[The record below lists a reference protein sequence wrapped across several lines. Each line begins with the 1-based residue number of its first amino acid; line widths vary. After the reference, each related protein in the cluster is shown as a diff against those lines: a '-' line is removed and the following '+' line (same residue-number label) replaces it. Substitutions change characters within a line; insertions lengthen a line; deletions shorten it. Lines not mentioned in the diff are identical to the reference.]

1 LARTQQAGRGGVTA
15 RVAEQFALA
24 IRHHQAGRLADAEHL
39 YRQIRAVDPNHVGSL
54 HLGGVAAHQLGRRD
68 AVDLIER
75 AVALKP
81 ELAEAHNDL
90 GVVLG
95 AQGRFTEA
103 VASFE
108 RAIVLNP
115 NYAEAYN
122 NLGSALGSLGRFVEA
137 TACFE
142 RSLAINPSFAMAQL
156 YLGNALRAQGKLD
169 QAVTHYERAVA
180 IDPKFAIAH
189 YNLASTVKEQGR
201 IDAAV
206 DHYRHALALMPNSAE
221 GHNNLGL
228 ALKELGRLDEAV
240 AHYRRAVAL
249 KPDFAGAHNN
259 LANAL
264 KELGK
269 LNEATAHYDQ
279 SLALAP
285 DFAPAHYNYGV
296 LYRSQSKFSEAMA
309 CFERA
314 LAIKPDFIEAKFALC
329 MAQLPI
335 LYMDEAEIERRRADY
350 RSRLTALSD
359 DVEWA
364 ERPGEWADMIGAHQP
379 FYLAYQGLNDRD
391 LQAMYG
397 SFVCRIMADR
407 YEPAILPPPPAP
419 DERVRV
425 GIVSGFFRHHS
436 NWKIP
441 IKGWLSQLDR
451 RQFQLFGYH
460 TGTEQDAETEAAATL
475 CDRFIQGPLL
485 VDRWR
490 HTIAADAVHV
500 LIYPEV
506 GMDRVSA
513 QLAAQ
518 RLAPV
523 QCVSWGHPDTSGFP
537 TLDYY
542 LSGELMEPPEAQDHY
557 TERLIRLP
565 NLSIYIEPPDAQPV
579 SLGPSD
585 LGLRATATVFWCGQA
600 VYKYLPQF
608 DQVLPRIA
616 LETGD
621 CQFIFIEFPGAPHIT
636 ELLRKR
642 LEQAFAS
649 LDLNAADYCV
659 VLPRLDPKKFV
670 AAIGQCDIMLDSIG
684 WSGCNSTLDSLIHNI
699 PIVTMTGALMRGRH
713 TAAILKMMGVAETV
727 VATIDEYVAAAVRLA
742 GDEALR
748 TAIKVRISQNKRR
761 VYRDRTCIT
770 ALEEFL
776 NETARRGDR
785 HAR

>member
-1 LARTQQAGRGGVTA
+1 LARTQQAGGGG
-15 RVAEQFALA
+15 VAEQFAAA
-24 IRHHQAGRLADAEHL
+24 IRHHQAGRLTDAEHL
-39 YRQIRAVDPNHVGSL
+39 YRQIRALAPDHVGSF
-54 HLGGVAAHQLGRRD
+54 HLGGVVAHQLGRRD

-103 VASFE
+103 VACFE
-108 RAIVLNP
+108 RAIVLDP
-115 NYAEAYN
+115 NYAEAHN
-122 NLGSALGSLGRFVEA
+122 NLGSALGSLRRFTQA

-142 RSLAINPSFAMAQL
+142 RALAINPSFAMAHL
-156 YLGNALRAQGKLD
+156 YLGNALRAQRKLD
-169 QAVTHYERAVA
+169 EAVAHYERAVA

-189 YNLASTVKEQGR
+189 YNLATTVKEVGR

-206 DHYRHALALMPNSAE
+206 DHYRHALALMPSSAE

-240 AHYRRAVAL
+240 AHCRRAVAL

-269 LNEATAHYDQ
+269 LDEAAAHYDRA
-279 SLALAP
+279 LALAP
-285 DFAPAHYNYGV
+285 DFAPAHYNCGV
-296 LYRSQSKFSEAMA
+296 LYRSRSKFSEATA

-314 LAIKPDFIEAKFALC
+314 LAIRPDFIEAKLALC

-335 LYMDEAEIERRRADY
+335 LYIDETEITRQRADY
-350 RSRLTALSD
+350 RRRLTALRD
-359 DVEWA
+359 DVERA
-364 ERPGEWADMIGAHQP
+364 ERPGEWADMVGAHQP
-379 FYLAYQGLNDRD
+379 FYLAYQSLNDRD
-391 LQAMYG
+391 LQAIYG

-407 YEPAILPPPPAP
+407 YEPATLPPPPAP
-419 DERVRV
+419 DEPVRV

-460 TGTEQDAETEAAATL
+460 TGTEQDAETEAAVAL
-475 CDRFIQGPLL
+475 CDRFVQGPLP

-490 HTIAADAVHV
+490 HTIAVDAVHV

-518 RLAPV
+518 RLARV

-542 LSGELMEPPEAQDHY
+542 LSSELMEPPEAQDHY
-557 TERLIRLP
+557 TERLVRLP
-565 NLSIYIEPPDAQPV
+565 NLSIYHEPPDAQPV
-579 SLGPSD
+579 SLGRTD
-585 LGLRATATVFWCGQA
+585 LGLRVTATVFWCGQA

-616 LETGD
+616 LEVGD
-621 CQFIFIEFPGAPHIT
+621 CQFTFIEFPGAPHVT

-642 LEQAFAS
+642 LEQAFAAFG
-649 LDLNAADYCV
+649 LNAADYCV
-659 VLPRLDPKKFV
+659 VLPRLDPQKFV
-670 AAIGQCDIMLDSIG
+670 AAIGQCDVMLDSIG
-684 WSGCNSTLDSLIHNI
+684 WSGCNSTLDGLIHDV
-699 PIVTMTGALMRGRH
+699 PVVTIAGALMRGRH
-713 TAAILKMMGVAETV
+713 TAAILKMMGVVETV
-727 VATIDEYVAAAVRLA
+727 VATIDEYVSTAVRLA
-742 GDEALR
+742 RDEALR
-748 TAIKVRISQNKRR
+748 TAVKAKISRNKHR
-761 VYRDRTCIT
+761 VYRDRTCIA

-776 NETARRGDR
+776 NDAARRGDR
-785 HAR
+785 HAQ